1 MMGWMRQAYRYLWQE
16 RFVGQIRYE
25 IGLETRFL
33 RLNTKDVPTKN
44 VLSAEHWP
52 THCNRRDLFGRMRT

>member
-1 MMGWMRQAYRYLWQE
+1 MRRAYRDLWQE

-25 IGLETRFL
+25 IGLENAFSPLEYKR
-33 RLNTKDVPTKN
+33 RADKN

-52 THCNRRDLFGRMRT
+52 THCNRRDLFGRVRT